1 MTAPGRMPG
10 AIPNPHMEMHTETSQ
25 FPELMRLVRDSL
37 NQTNHSTSV
46 EVTGPGKAVL
56 HGLRVHLDADVF
68 SFAVCHRDD
77 VDHLV
82 PLNVVEHARLLSLLC
97 AARQHMAEDHCGH
110 FSHWVVGRHSSAGVP
125 VLYRFAV
132 YESSRHSGDWLI
144 TQSSV

>member
-1 MTAPGRMPG
+1 MAG
-10 AIPNPHMEMHTETSQ
+10 AIPNPSMEKHTETSH

-37 NQTNHSTSV
+37 NQTNHSASV
-46 EVTGPGKAVL
+46 EVTEPGKDVL
-56 HGLRVHLDADVF
+56 HGLRVHLDVDVF
-68 SFAVCHRDD
+68 SFAVRHRDD
-77 VDHLV
+77 VDNLA
-82 PLNVVEHARLLSLLC
+82 PLNVVEHARLLDLLY
-97 AARQHMAEDHCGH
+97 AARQHMSQDHCGH